1 MSNLSL
7 FVPNKD
13 IISMQI
19 TPFTT
24 GKSQEIFDIF
34 GKTPDFYNEP
44 GNRVLLKC
52 LEHRDGLYCVIQFKE
67 VIFHLI

>member
-1 MSNLSL
+1 
-7 FVPNKD
+7 
-13 IISMQI
+13 MQI

-52 LEHRDGLYCVIQFKE
+52 LEHRNGLYCVIQFKE